1 MSINLLQKFL
11 NLKKRDSKFINKI
24 NSSWA
29 YQDDRKRKNDKYED
43 SNNDFDTYNG
53 PNDLLLWF
61 NWLKN
66 ENSRSFIPKEHLDP
80 LVEKMEKIDRKILS
94 DLGLKYEENYYENI
108 GVNSASDYLFQNAY
122 IVPERRVV
130 KNILDFGAGY
140 GRQALMWSQNPEI
153 LYCGVD
159 AIPKSY
165 LLQNLY
171 YSKLN
176 CPFYD
181 YMDDPDNFKIDHNKK
196 GIYHLP
202 TWRLDLIESESFDLV
217 SCVQVIN
224 ELSYSLTVNVI
235 KEFKRI
241 LKPGGALYI
250 RDHENHKMVHG
261 KSIDSLLLRSGF
273 VLEYRPHISDS
284 IDCHGVPR
292 IWRKIDPEVIRNN
305 SEMFKLKFVQIM
317 ANSFIV
323 QRWLIPII
331 RGLKIYDYVR
341 FLYRKM

>member
-1 MSINLLQKFL
+1 MSNNMLQRFQ
-11 NLKKRDSKFINKI
+11 NLKKKDSKFINKM

-29 YQDDRKRKNDKYED
+29 YQEERKKKNMKYED
-43 SNNDFDTYNG
+43 SNNDFDSYNG

-66 ENSRSFIPKEHLDP
+66 ESSNSFIAKEYLDP
-80 LVEKMEKIDRKILS
+80 LVEKMKKIDLKILS
-94 DLGLKYEENYYENI
+94 NLGLKYEGNYYQNI

-122 IVPERRVV
+122 LVPERRVV

-140 GRQALMWSQNPEI
+140 GRQALMWSQNSEI

-176 CPFYD
+176 SPFYD
-181 YMDDPDNFKIDHNKK
+181 YLDDPDNFKIDQNKR

-202 TWRLDLIESESFDLV
+202 TWRLDLIENESFDLV

-224 ELSYSLTVNVI
+224 ELSYSLTVNSVS
-235 KEFKRI
+235 EFKRI

-261 KSIDSLLLRSGF
+261 KSIDSLLIKNGF
-273 VLEYRPHISDS
+273 VLEYKPHIADS
-284 IDCHGVPR
+284 IDCHGIPR

-305 SEMFKLKFVQIM
+305 SEMFKQNFIQII
-317 ANSFIV
+317 ANSYLV
-323 QRWLIPII
+323 QRLFIPII
-331 RGLKIYDYVR
+331 KSLNIYDNIR
-341 FLYRKM
+341 AIYRKI